1 VCTAAGRQESGCLYM
16 NVLKQLTNMHTQL
29 KGITFVFCRGCSLS
43 HDMSE
48 ATKWGAMLSI
58 LSCISFEFLSS
69 FTHKSFAFFRGSAE
83 ATRQAHNLI
92 AALIKDP
99 DVDILQM
106 LPKSSKLAVV
116 SVSSWDKSSAV
127 VSPPTLHNWQWQ
139 WIKNSRIN
147 FTSGS

>member
-1 VCTAAGRQESGCLYM
+1 
-16 NVLKQLTNMHTQL
+16 
-29 KGITFVFCRGCSLS
+29 LS
-43 HDMSE
+43 CDMSY
-48 ATKWGAMLSI
+48 
-58 LSCISFEFLSS
+58 ISLEFLSI
-69 FTHKSFAFFRGSAE
+69 FTHKSSACFRGSAE

-127 VSPPTLHNWQWQ
+127 VSPPHPP
-139 WIKNSRIN
+139 
-147 FTSGS
+147 